1 MRQIFSI
8 LATILI
14 TSSVAAAQ
22 PQMIEIPTLCFDRA
36 HLLKEL
42 EEREFVLSFAY
53 EVDGAKAT
61 ISGEIWYSPEPNVV
75 AVVHTAELQDRELS
89 CLVAEGLDFRS
100 ILK

>member
-36 HLLKEL
+36 ALLEQLKQ
-42 EEREFVLSFAY
+42 REFVLSFVY
-53 EVDGAKAT
+53 TEQGGNGS
-61 ISGEIWYSPEPNVV
+61 IIGELWYTPKFNIM
-75 AVVHTAELQDRELS
+75 AIVHTAEVRDRELS
-89 CLVAEGLDFRS
+89 CLLAEGQDFQS
-100 ILK
+100 VLK